1 MRSYGLQPMV
11 EAMMRLLAVSP
22 VVLTPA
28 GQIAMA
34 TQLCTGQCSGVEA
47 PAGPRMGQGGEG

>member
-1 MRSYGLQPMV
+1 MV

-34 TQLCTGQCSGVEA
+34 TQLCTALWEKKGG
-47 PAGPRMGQGGEG
+47 MGTKSVNDP